1 MTIMMVTKGVEYM
14 LSPEKIARINELSKL
29 SKSRGLNKEEKQE
42 QQNLRQEYLKSF
54 RSSMKNTVETVR
66 IFDPNGN
73 EVTPKKVKDIQQKKK
88 MH

>member
-1 MTIMMVTKGVEYM
+1 MIDTKGVEYM

-29 SKSRGLNKEEKQE
+29 SKSKGLNKEEKQE

-73 EVTPKKVKDIQQKKK
+73 EVTPKKVKDIQQKKN

>member
-1 MTIMMVTKGVEYM
+1 M

>member
-1 MTIMMVTKGVEYM
+1 MMVTKGVEYM